1 MALSAA
7 LFWGG
12 NMRIGDD
19 AGQFWDVLLMGAVG
33 LAMTALILRALVQ
46 IAQRPAFDPMTRAIW
61 IFIVLVAPV
70 LGAIAWFWLGPKE
83 IEPTSRSR

>member
-1 MALSAA
+1 
-7 LFWGG
+7 
-12 NMRIGDD
+12 
-19 AGQFWDVLLMGAVG
+19 
-33 LAMTALILRALVQ
+33 MTALILRALVQ